1 MSASRRV
8 WTGLCLVTLLVATL
22 GPVLAAQSA
31 QAATLTGSVSSAGWS
46 GPTTSTYQAP
56 GGSFFAQPNASLTLT
71 VTTSSSVVTH
81 CLAITGEFT
90 LIQNTGNDKTTTWTF
105 TPLAAGSGNGT
116 SVHVVAYPDK
126 TGGSCAGTPQ
136 GTADTSYVLD
146 NTAPAVTGT
155 ASPTANAAGW
165 NNSTPV
171 TVTWS

>member
-1 MSASRRV
+1 
-8 WTGLCLVTLLVATL
+8 
-22 GPVLAAQSA
+22 
-31 QAATLTGSVSSAGWS
+31 
-46 GPTTSTYQAP
+46 
-56 GGSFFAQPNASLTLT
+56 
-71 VTTSSSVVTH
+71 
-81 CLAITGEFT
+81 
-90 LIQNTGNDKTTTWTF
+90 
-105 TPLAAGSGNGT
+105 GSGNGT

-171 TVTWS
+171 TVTWAATDAGSGVKTQPSPATAVSAEGVTPLTSPPAVDNVGNSGTGTATVKIDKTPPTISASRSP